1 HCRDE
6 RVDPFRWS
14 PVRDGQDHSELFRT
28 LPRRDAIAAWG
39 NHNDPPP
46 VDSAGDE
53 LVRERVA
60 YRDDAIRTAR
70 ERHRAQGHVRKRH
83 DLRTAVTDKREV
95 WKSERGGN
103 RVDNY
108 ERRTKLA
115 EPRGI
120 APVAEHDGRH
130 ANAALPQ
137 CREHVAVVEISAGAP
152 RGIARGYKR
161 NVRRSRA
168 PPGPSRPPGRR
179 GARRPR
185 PRARTGCDV

>member
-1 HCRDE
+1 M
-6 RVDPFRWS
+6 
-14 PVRDGQDHSELFRT
+14 FRT
-28 LPRRDAIAAWG
+28 LPRRDAIAAWR

-60 YRDDAIRTAR
+60 YRDDAIRTLR
-70 ERHRAQGHVRKRH
+70 ELHRAQRHVGERH
-83 DLRTAVTDKREV
+83 DLRTAVTDKCEV

-108 ERRTKLA
+108 EWRTKIA
-115 EPRGI
+115 EPRSI

-137 CREHVAVVEISAGAP
+137 CREHVPVVEIAAGAP
-152 RGIARGYKR
+152 RWIARGH
-161 NVRRSRA
+161 
-168 PPGPSRPPGRR
+168 
-179 GARRPR
+179 
-185 PRARTGCDV
+185 